1 MGLQLPTSF
10 GLAFF
15 LRMMPGIIVTYPLLL
30 ATSPTMGFDRIGAPL
45 EQQVLIV
52 GTVGLLFGVL
62 LQCLDFTIYT
72 FYEGRRGW
80 LRELKDC
87 MVNRL
92 NSEIRWKYSEDNKLS
107 KEVER
112 LKQQELLT
120 KETQRQINALEM
132 ERGEIWFYLLQFPS
146 VVTNGNVEHRA
157 LSPTRFGNII
167 LEGELY
173 PEMKYGM
180 DIVFYWP
187 RMRFV
192 IPKHIWTEIDTT
204 KALVDFLV
212 YLSFGLILY
221 APIHIVAYML
231 LGLPLQALTGLLIP
245 LVAYL
250 LYKLSWD
257 ELRTYYFYI
266 KAVFDSYR
274 DELKGK
280 LKIKDS
286 KEIEKEKEE
295 WDKIWRYLQYHEYPQ
310 NK

>member
-10 GLAFF
+10 GLAFL
-15 LRMMPGIIVTYPLLL
+15 LRILPGILLTYPLLL
-30 ATSPTMGFDRIGAPL
+30 ATSPIMGFDLIGAPL

-52 GTVGLLFGVL
+52 GMVGLLLGVL
-62 LQCLDFTIYT
+62 LNCLDFTIYT

-92 NSEIRWKYSEDNKLS
+92 NREIRWKYSEEKKLFE
-107 KEVER
+107 KVEY
-112 LKQQELLT
+112 LKQQKPIT
-120 KETQRQINALEM
+120 KEMQRQINALEM

-146 VVTNGNVEHRA
+146 VVTDDNVEHRA

-192 IPKHIWTEIDTT
+192 IPKHIWTEIDTS

-212 YLSFGLILY
+212 YLSFSLILY
-221 APIHIVAYML
+221 TPIHIVAYVL
-231 LGLPLQALTGLLIP
+231 LRLPLQALIGLLTP

-257 ELRTYYFYI
+257 ELRTYYNYV

-274 DELKGK
+274 DDLKGK
-280 LKIKDS
+280 LKVKDS

-295 WDKIWRYLQYHEYPQ
+295 WDKIWRYLQYHEYPD
-310 NK
+310 ND